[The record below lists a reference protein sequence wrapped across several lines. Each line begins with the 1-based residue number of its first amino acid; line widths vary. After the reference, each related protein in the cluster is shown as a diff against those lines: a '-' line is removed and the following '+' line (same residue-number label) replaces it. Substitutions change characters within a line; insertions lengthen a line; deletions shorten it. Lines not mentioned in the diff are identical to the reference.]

1 MFPKVEKDTYAIVG
15 GKTLLEL
22 ATALAKA
29 HTSDKECRN
38 YWPAFTVRDLGK
50 SLSMRVELLS
60 WRYDPAN
67 NNVIHLTGKVM
78 EPHSGYPLVVMQY
91 DYINCTGSVVL
102 PENAIVAMRCE
113 QQQN

>member
-1 MFPKVEKDTYAIVG
+1 MFPKIEKDTYAIVG

-29 HTSDKECRN
+29 HTSDKEYRN

-78 EPHSGYPLVVMQY
+78 EPHGGYPLVTIQY
-91 DYINCTGSVVL
+91 DYVSRTGNVEL
-102 PENAIVAMRCE
+102 PENTVAAMRRE
-113 QQQN
+113 QQ